1 MLWPGGP
8 FHFIGPITVPVKD
21 RKAAAKWYE
30 VVLNLNGT
38 IGWDMIPTG
47 MYNPTD
53 AANPEPQIVFVS
65 AADAPLGPTPT
76 KHPIIFARNI
86 EGEHRWFTNQ
96 TATTGP
102 LQTDSAGNRFFDFRD
117 LDGNVIEVCHD
128 TNS

>member
-21 RKAAAKWYE
+21 PKAAARWYE
-30 VVLNLNGT
+30 GVLNLNCT
-38 IGWDMIPTG
+38 VGWDMAPTG
-47 MYNPTD
+47 MYSPTD

-65 AADAPLGPTPT
+65 VDAPLAPTLT

-86 EGEHRWFTNQ
+86 EEAHRWMTNQ

-102 LQTDSAGNRFFDFRD
+102 LQTDSGGNRFFDFRD
-117 LDGNVIEVCHD
+117 LDGNVIEVCQD
-128 TNS
+128 VNT